1 MDQTF
6 LLQLNR
12 WNEEEEYQKIIEAVE
27 ALPEEEKT
35 PVLISEMACAYNNL
49 AEADDSRLF
58 EKAAE
63 LLESVEEELSADHR
77 WNFRM
82 GYACYYLNRE
92 KKAKHY
98 FEKALEALPG
108 DEDTLYFIK
117 ECERCLALP
126 ISMKPFRQRVKEGW
140 DSFLAGEAGLREQI
154 ERREH
159 GEEVAA
165 ALSRLLAP
173 AFRNICFEIG
183 FNGEKYDLILTPDGD
198 RAKILKLVYFKD
210 HAPEEVFHHWNIQIG
225 RQPAKEFELSMY
237 GQSIGT
243 KDAFVWVEEL
253 DDDQIGLSVFCEKL
267 LTLLEENEDRAY
279 SLMAVLLDQAI
290 GEIPA
295 IRYIGYMDLLKEPKD
310 GGDAILLDE
319 LKGCI
324 DGKRAVTPEN
334 LCGWYTCYSMEPD
347 GREDWFL
354 REDTIAGVT
363 TCPEAVGCYFRGD
376 DRIMEEFHQDGA
388 VPGFFY
394 YPLEGIE
401 RGTILDMRDSLEKD
415 ISDRAGDAVTF
426 TGGATGTDYGYLD
439 FAAWDLD
446 RLLKSAM
453 AVFNE
458 RKLEAAFHTFRRD
471 VSGVALSRKGDKE

>member
-1 MDQTF
+1 
-6 LLQLNR
+6 
-12 WNEEEEYQKIIEAVE
+12 
-27 ALPEEEKT
+27 
-35 PVLISEMACAYNNL
+35 
-49 AEADDSRLF
+49 
-58 EKAAE
+58 
-63 LLESVEEELSADHR
+63 
-77 WNFRM
+77 M

-267 LTLLEENEDRAY
+267 LPLLEENEDRA
-279 SLMAVLLDQAI
+279 LFT
-290 GEIPA
+290 
-295 IRYIGYMDLLKEPKD
+295 D
-310 GGDAILLDE
+310 GGSSRS
-319 LKGCI
+319 G
-324 DGKRAVTPEN
+324 
-334 LCGWYTCYSMEPD
+334 
-347 GREDWFL
+347 DW
-354 REDTIAGVT
+354 
-363 TCPEAVGCYFRGD
+363 
-376 DRIMEEFHQDGA
+376 
-388 VPGFFY
+388 
-394 YPLEGIE
+394 
-401 RGTILDMRDSLEKD
+401 
-415 ISDRAGDAVTF
+415 
-426 TGGATGTDYGYLD
+426 
-439 FAAWDLD
+439 
-446 RLLKSAM
+446 
-453 AVFNE
+453 
-458 RKLEAAFHTFRRD
+458 
-471 VSGVALSRKGDKE
+471 